1 MALGLEALGLL
12 PCDLAGALR
21 PKAQSASGG
30 RYHWLVYEIEN
41 FPFRI
46 EGWPKSGAGLSHRV
60 TPCLGIPFAGAFR
73 APVDYCAW
81 GAVAGAGTKFRMG
94 DLCYPLMSPE
104 R

>member
-12 PCDLAGALR
+12 PRNLAGALR

-46 EGWPKSGAGLSHRV
+46 EGCLSAARAYHIGLPVVWEFPLLVPSTPRTTTALGAQSPGQVPSSGWETSV
-60 TPCLGIPFAGAFR
+60 TL
-73 APVDYCAW
+73 
-81 GAVAGAGTKFRMG
+81 
-94 DLCYPLMSPE
+94 
-104 R
+104 

>member
-12 PCDLAGALR
+12 PRNLAGALG

-46 EGWPKSGAGLSHRV
+46 EGCLSAARAYHIGLPV
-60 TPCLGIPFAGAFR
+60 VWEFPFAGAFH
-73 APVDYCAW
+73 APDDYCAW